1 MTCISV
7 YTRTAV
13 LVLAFGLGMLASA
26 LDERERLFHVTAARV
41 CSVLCNGGL
50 DVTMPPST
58 AQCKAILPNET
69 ACPSQIHKYWI
80 KY

>member
-13 LVLAFGLGMLASA
+13 LELAFGLGMLASD
-26 LDERERLFHVTAARV
+26 LDERERLFPVTAVRV

-50 DVTMPPST
+50 DVTMPPPT
-58 AQCKAILPNET
+58 ARCKAILPNT
-69 ACPSQIHKYWI
+69 
-80 KY
+80 